1 MQGERRQDVYYELYI
16 DVFFLVNFMMDAIL
30 LEILR
35 KILGCPVSHGRV
47 LLGAGAG
54 AFGTCVVLCLPVPYG
69 FVRIVASHGLINL
82 IMLKTG
88 FGIRWGREMAKA
100 FLLLYISGFLMG
112 GILSVFRPYLRTA
125 GLFFAFA
132 VISYY
137 CLLYTSFPVCVCG
150 KVSKG
155 SIITRKPILPSEEE
169 METNS
174 RSKSAKLRIFER
186 C

>member
-1 MQGERRQDVYYELYI
+1 MYYELYI

-54 AFGTCVVLCLPVPYG
+54 AFGTCVVLCLLPYG

-88 FGIRWGREMAKA
+88 FGIRWAGRWPKR
-100 FLLLYISGFLMG
+100 FCCCISAD
-112 GILSVFRPYLRTA
+112 S
-125 GLFFAFA
+125 
-132 VISYY
+132 
-137 CLLYTSFPVCVCG
+137 
-150 KVSKG
+150 
-155 SIITRKPILPSEEE
+155 
-169 METNS
+169 
-174 RSKSAKLRIFER
+174 
-186 C
+186 